1 MSAARSVAPAAI
13 VFAAMTQLG
22 CSGARCP
29 TSSFTE
35 ADEVTHHHARL
46 LAWAENL
53 RAEATVDRREAGAP
67 VERARLRG
75 TVLML
80 AERPDRVR
88 FDAMTQFGPA
98 ATLTSD
104 GESFALM
111 DLRENRFFVGP
122 SCAENIAL
130 LLGVPMEAE
139 DIGRVLFGEAP
150 QIEARERTVVCDGG
164 SYRVQLRADDGA
176 TQELV
181 YEVRQ
186 TDVEAA
192 PEAQRLRLRET
203 TVRDAEGHAELVVH
217 WDDHRFVVDPRSTSS
232 PQEGVAMP
240 HRVHVELP
248 EQGVDTLVRFER
260 IEINVELP
268 EGVFVQSPRPGLSV
282 EPVECGGE

>member
-1 MSAARSVAPAAI
+1 MRRGWLALAI
-13 VFAAMTQLG
+13 ALGAGTHAG

-29 TSSFTE
+29 TSTFTE
-35 ADEVTHHHARL
+35 ADRVLHHHARL
-46 LAWAENL
+46 LAWAETL

-98 ATLTSD
+98 ATPTSD

-122 SCAENIAL
+122 SCPENIAL
-130 LLGVPMEAE
+130 LLGIPMEAE

-150 QIEARERTVVCDGG
+150 LIEAVEREVVCDGG
-164 SYRVQLRADDGA
+164 SYRVELHDGEGV

-181 YEVRQ
+181 YEVREA
-186 TDVEAA
+186 DVEAV
-192 PEAQRLRLRET
+192 PEAQHLRLRET
-203 TVRDAEGHAELVVH
+203 TVRDAEGHVQLLVH
-217 WDDHRFVVDPRSTSS
+217 WDDHRFVIDPRSSAS

-248 EQGVDTLVRFER
+248 AQGIDTLVRFDR
-260 IEINVELP
+260 IEINVALP
-268 EGVFVQSPRPGLSV
+268 EGVFTQAPRPGLSV
-282 EPVECGGE
+282 EPVECGGQ